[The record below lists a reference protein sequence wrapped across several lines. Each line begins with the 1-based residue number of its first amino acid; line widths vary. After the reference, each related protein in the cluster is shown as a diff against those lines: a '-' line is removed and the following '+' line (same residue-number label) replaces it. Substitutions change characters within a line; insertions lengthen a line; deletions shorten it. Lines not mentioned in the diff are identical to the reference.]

1 VSPIRG
7 ILLRHEGRFETG
19 AFAEGAAE
27 IVAFDALSE
36 RVFVVNALA
45 ATVDV
50 LDPSDP
56 SAPTL
61 ISTIDVTAADT
72 RALGAA
78 NSVAVYDGVLAV
90 AIEAD
95 PKTDP
100 GIVAF
105 YRAAT
110 LELLAAVE
118 VGALPDMLTFTHD
131 GARVLVAN
139 EGEPNDAYDV
149 DPEGTISVIEIGS
162 GFVTPPTVTTLD
174 FNAFDGDIN
183 SLRASGVR
191 IFGPGASVSQDLE
204 PEYIT
209 VSGDDSFAWASLQEA
224 NALALIDLTSLSVV
238 DILPLGLKDHSL
250 PGNELDPGDRDGGV
264 RLANWPVFG
273 MYMPDTIAAYDV
285 AGQTYVVTANEGDA
299 RAYDGFDEETRVG
312 SETLDPAV
320 FPNAAVLQT
329 NAALSRLRTTTASGD
344 TDGDGDIDVI
354 HAFGARSFSIRDGLT
369 GDLVYDSGNDFERIT
384 ANRFGALFNSNHEGF
399 GGDTRSDDKGP
410 EPEAL
415 TLGVIRGA
423 TFAFIGLERM
433 SGIMVYDITHPESP
447 RFVQYI
453 SPRDL
458 ALDFDGD
465 VEAELSAAGDLGP
478 EGMVFIPAAESPTGM
493 DMLVV
498 ANEVS
503 GTTSFFSIEI
513 VE

>member
-1 VSPIRG
+1 
-7 ILLRHEGRFETG
+7 
-19 AFAEGAAE
+19 
-27 IVAFDALSE
+27 
-36 RVFVVNALA
+36 
-45 ATVDV
+45 
-50 LDPSDP
+50 
-56 SAPTL
+56 
-61 ISTIDVTAADT
+61 
-72 RALGAA
+72 
-78 NSVAVYDGVLAV
+78 
-90 AIEAD
+90 
-95 PKTDP
+95 
-100 GIVAF
+100 
-105 YRAAT
+105 
-110 LELLAAVE
+110 
-118 VGALPDMLTFTHD
+118 
-131 GARVLVAN
+131 
-139 EGEPNDAYDV
+139 
-149 DPEGTISVIEIGS
+149 
-162 GFVTPPTVTTLD
+162 
-174 FNAFDGDIN
+174 
-183 SLRASGVR
+183 
-191 IFGPGASVSQDLE
+191 
-204 PEYIT
+204 
-209 VSGDDSFAWASLQEA
+209 
-224 NALALIDLTSLSVV
+224 
-238 DILPLGLKDHSL
+238 
-250 PGNELDPGDRDGGV
+250 
-264 RLANWPVFG
+264 